1 MKNRMKVNFKKN
13 RKTIQ
18 KLLKQKF
25 DSLKRS
31 KRLMSLLLE

>member
-13 RKTIQ
+13 RKIIQ

-31 KRLMSLLLE
+31 IKLMSLLLE

>member
-1 MKNRMKVNFKKN
+1 MKKRMKVNFKKN

-31 KRLMSLLLE
+31 IKLMSLLLE

>member
-31 KRLMSLLLE
+31 IKLMSLLLE